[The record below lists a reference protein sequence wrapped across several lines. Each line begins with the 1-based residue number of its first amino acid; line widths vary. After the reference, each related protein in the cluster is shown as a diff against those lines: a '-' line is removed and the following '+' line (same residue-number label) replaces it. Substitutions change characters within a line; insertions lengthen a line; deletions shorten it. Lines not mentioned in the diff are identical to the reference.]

1 MTTEYT
7 ERIAFNAVRGGMTV
21 LLQLINSDSAVT
33 GRKVVGEVQEIARVG
48 VKIDYCW
55 YYMADGWLVFKE
67 PILDPLFEAVYAI
80 VVESSYDGS
89 GGALSGVSYVGTYK
103 EATSRIIAA
112 FRAQDYKPEDEW
124 KRLHAWSEQ
133 AIRKDEQDA
142 AVKWLKD
149 HALWLAARR
158 LQEFHHAL
166 RGTPVGD
173 SL

>member
-1 MTTEYT
+1 MNEYT
-7 ERIAFNAVRGGMTV
+7 ERIAFTAVRIEMTV
-21 LLQLINSDSAVT
+21 MLQLIHRDSAVI
-33 GRKVVGEVQEIARVG
+33 GRKVVGVVQESARAA

-112 FRAQDYKPEDEW
+112 VRAQDYKPEDEW
-124 KRLHAWSEQ
+124 KRLLAWREQ
-133 AIRKDEQDA
+133 PIREDEQDA

-158 LQEFHHAL
+158 LQEAHHAV
-166 RGTPVGD
+166 RGTLVSD